1 VPSTRTSTRDR
12 PITRDDIEAK
22 LREMAGGVDE
32 RVQAARPALL
42 TGAVVGVSVLV
53 VVAYLFGRRRGR
65 RRSAVVEIRRL

>member
-1 VPSTRTSTRDR
+1 MPASRSAPGDR

-32 RVQAARPALL
+32 QVQAARPALL
-42 TGAVVGVSVLV
+42 TGAAVGVSALV
-53 VVAYLFGRRRGR
+53 VLAYLLGRRRGR